1 MTYGFPKKA
10 NRTLEMHIGFNEN
23 RCKVLLKLS
32 LNRLKLAHHKK
43 VALNMNQR
51 REIAELISQGK
62 IDSAMIR
69 VEHVIRD
76 DYFQEALEM
85 LSLYVDTLLA
95 RFGLLSHKQL
105 DAGISEPVYAIVFAA
120 PRVNIKELED
130 IKHQFQHKYGR
141 ELIDNANNNPDIFV
155 NPKVICELI

>member
-1 MTYGFPKKA
+1 
-10 NRTLEMHIGFNEN
+10 MHIGFNEN

-32 LNRLKLAHHKK
+32 LNRLKLAQQKK
-43 VALNMNQR
+43 AALNQNQR
-51 REIAELISQGK
+51 REIADLIGQGK
-62 IDSAMIR
+62 LDSAKIR

-85 LSLYVDTLLA
+85 LGLYVDTLLA
-95 RFGLLSHKQL
+95 RYGLISHKKL
-105 DAGISEPVYAIVFAA
+105 DPGISESVYALVYAA

-130 IKHQFQHKYGR
+130 IKSQLQHKYGR

-155 NPKVICELI
+155 NSKVESH